1 MTSPTERF
9 WIKFIIRF
17 AFGFLFLFVA
27 IGQFDGGS
35 PIDHGPTW
43 FAETLS
49 KPFESSWVG
58 AAIPDITVT
67 VDGKDV
73 KRDPSY
79 YFLLALPYTFA
90 LLSIPILI
98 GVFLRPAL
106 RIGAV
111 LMVMLALGKYITS
124 GPDIAPVTDNFVL
137 AFLICVGLY
146 FLGQEEQ
153 ASETVTS

>member
-1 MTSPTERF
+1 M
-9 WIKFIIRF
+9 
-17 AFGFLFLFVA
+17 
-27 IGQFDGGS
+27 
-35 PIDHGPTW
+35 
-43 FAETLS
+43 
-49 KPFESSWVG
+49 
-58 AAIPDITVT
+58 
-67 VDGKDV
+67 
-73 KRDPSY
+73 
-79 YFLLALPYTFA
+79 ALPYTFA